1 LLVNLYMFLMSK
13 EDEKLYHSIFY
24 QLIYFLSRSE
34 YSDSPIQ
41 ILGKRL
47 SATETQ
53 EKVISNQ

>member
-1 LLVNLYMFLMSK
+1 MFLMSK

>member
-1 LLVNLYMFLMSK
+1 MF
-13 EDEKLYHSIFY
+13 ET
-24 QLIYFLSRSE
+24 
-34 YSDSPIQ
+34 SPIQ